1 MTYTEIL
8 HQQIEQLPASYH
20 AEASRYLEFLLQKV
34 GIARTPA
41 KELPQANDVND
52 AVKRRQELSDIM
64 HQIAKEGTVFSRENI
79 DVMAWQ
85 REQRQDRVL
94 VGREND

>member
-34 GIARTPA
+34 GIAKSPA
-41 KELPQANDVND
+41 KELPQVDELKN
-52 AVKRRQELSDIM
+52 RQELFDIM
-64 HQIAKEGTVFSRENI
+64 TEVAQQGGTVFDRENI

-85 REQRQDRVL
+85 REVRQDKVL
-94 VGREND
+94 AGREE